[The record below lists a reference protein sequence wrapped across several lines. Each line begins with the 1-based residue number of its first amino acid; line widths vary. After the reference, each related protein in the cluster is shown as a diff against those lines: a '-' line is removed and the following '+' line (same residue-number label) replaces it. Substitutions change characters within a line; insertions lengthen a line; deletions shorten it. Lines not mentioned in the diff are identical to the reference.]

1 MALKLIISTQLA
13 LCLGLSGCA
22 GPRLPEMVTINDQDL
37 KKASE
42 WKLEG
47 VQSVVFIADGESMRS
62 APLQVGVLTST
73 EHKTARELS
82 VWLLRQYRAARV
94 SRTHE
99 EADDVTA
106 CKIGATEIPPRSFVA
121 VHLCRDRGGFSACVE
136 ADALLTPGMRFANGD
151 FPMSWEAIC
160 QVQWDIYRSQ
170 LEALAERVMA
180 QR

>member
-1 MALKLIISTQLA
+1 LRLAISTPLA
-13 LCLGLSGCA
+13 LGLGLLGCD
-22 GPRLPEMVTINDQDL
+22 GPRLPEAVTINGQEL

-47 VQSVVFIADGESMRS
+47 VQSVVFIAKGESMRS
-62 APLQVGVLTST
+62 APLQIGVLTST

-82 VWLLRQYRAARV
+82 VWLLRQYRTAPV
-94 SRTHE
+94 SRAHE

-106 CKIGATEIPPRSFVA
+106 CKIGASATPPRSFVA

-136 ADALLTPGMRFANGD
+136 ADALLTPEMQFGAGD
-151 FPMSWEAIC
+151 LPMSWEAVC
-160 QVQWDIYRSQ
+160 QVQWDTYRTQ
-170 LEALAERVMA
+170 LEALADRVVA

>member
-1 MALKLIISTQLA
+1 LRPATPTLLA
-13 LCLGLSGCA
+13 LCLGLSSCG
-22 GPRLPEMVTINDQDL
+22 GPRLPEQLTFNGQQL

-47 VQSVVFIADGESMRS
+47 VQSVVFIAEGESMRS

-94 SRTHE
+94 NRTHE

-106 CKIGATEIPPRSFVA
+106 CKIGATEVPARSFVA
-121 VHLCRDRGGFSACVE
+121 VHLCRDREGFTACVE
-136 ADALLTPGMRFANGD
+136 ADDRLTPEMRFAAGD
-151 FPMSWEAIC
+151 LATNWEAVC
-160 QVQWDIYRSQ
+160 QVQWDTYRSQ
-170 LEALAERVMA
+170 LEMLAERVIA